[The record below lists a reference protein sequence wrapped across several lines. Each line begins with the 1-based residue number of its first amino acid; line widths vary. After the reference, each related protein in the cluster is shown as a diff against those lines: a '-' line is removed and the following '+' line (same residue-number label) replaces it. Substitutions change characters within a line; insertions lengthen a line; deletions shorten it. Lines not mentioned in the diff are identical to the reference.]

1 MQSKQKNRCIIIKS
15 RAETDE
21 TKNKK
26 SIKYKIKARHV
37 VRAK

>member
-15 RAETDE
+15 RAETYE
-21 TKNKK
+21 IENKK
-26 SIKYKIKARHV
+26 SIKYKITAFHV

>member
-1 MQSKQKNRCIIIKS
+1 MQSKQKNRCVIIKS
-15 RAETDE
+15 RAE